1 MSRVPATTPRQ
12 GPELGERGREPGFPR
27 RRRPCD
33 GVRLCREDQRG
44 QGPGCPGWPAWPGL
58 GAGEVA
64 RRPGLWQLSR
74 HFGQSPG
81 PPSPWLH
88 SELSPPATLGCLLAQ
103 ADPSWL
109 LLGRWGGG
117 QGPQGPASQVIR
129 PPQSPP
135 SQQGR
140 AMGSPTGPSGTPAP
154 AGTTAETRLTPA
166 LTAGIPWPR
175 WAVVTVAA
183 VAAVLAASC
192 LLCVLCC
199 CCGRRTRGRKPRGK
213 EAVGLAR
220 VRSTATPHLVQPE
233 VDDVEPGS
241 GGPPQWG
248 RLQLSLHYDPRS
260 QEIRVGLRQAEGLR
274 ARAPGGTA
282 DPYACVSLS
291 TRAGHRHET
300 RVHRGTLCPVFGET
314 CRFQVPPAELPGA
327 TLLVHVRDFQRFSR
341 HEPLG
346 TLSLPLGT
354 VDLQHVLEL
363 WLPLGPPGSDEA
375 ERTGEL
381 CFSLHYVPSSGRL
394 TVVVLEARGLSTG
407 LTEPYVKVQLML
419 DQRKWKKRRTSA
431 RGAAAAPY
439 FNEAFTFHV
448 PLGQV
453 QSVDLVLAVWAR
465 GPRFRAEPV
474 GKVVL
479 GARAS
484 GQPLQHWADMLAHAR
499 RPVAQWHRLRPPSEV
514 GQALAPEPRLR
525 PPLPGS

>member
-1 MSRVPATTPRQ
+1 MARARAEQRCPRMHLRPVSVPTP
-12 GPELGERGREPGFPR
+12 G
-27 RRRPCD
+27 
-33 GVRLCREDQRG
+33 
-44 QGPGCPGWPAWPGL
+44 
-58 GAGEVA
+58 
-64 RRPGLWQLSR
+64 
-74 HFGQSPG
+74 
-81 PPSPWLH
+81 
-88 SELSPPATLGCLLAQ
+88 
-103 ADPSWL
+103 
-109 LLGRWGGG
+109 
-117 QGPQGPASQVIR
+117 
-129 PPQSPP
+129 
-135 SQQGR
+135 
-140 AMGSPTGPSGTPAP
+140 
-154 AGTTAETRLTPA
+154 
-166 LTAGIPWPR
+166 PR

-199 CCGRRTRGRKPRGK
+199 CRGRRTRGKKPRGK

-233 VDDVEPGS
+233 VDDVGS
-241 GGPPQWG
+241 SSGDPPQWG

-260 QEIRVGLRQAEGLR
+260 QE
-274 ARAPGGTA
+274 
-282 DPYACVSLS
+282 
-291 TRAGHRHET
+291 
-300 RVHRGTLCPVFGET
+300 
-314 CRFQVPPAELPGA
+314 
-327 TLLVHVRDFQRFSR
+327 RFSR

-381 CFSLHYVPSSGRL
+381 CFSLRYVPSSGRL
-394 TVVVLEARGLSTG
+394 TVVVLEARGLSPG
-407 LTEPYVKVQLML
+407 LTGKRHARPSVWTEGPVLGAQARIAVPPSRCPEPYVKVQLML
-419 DQRKWKKRRTSA
+419 DQRKWKKRRASA
-431 RGAAAAPY
+431 RGATAAPY

-453 QSVDLVLAVWAR
+453 QVGCPEGAGGSSLGARLTAASVSPHCTSACLPQSVDLVLAVWAR

-514 GQALAPEPRLR
+514 GQALAREPRLR